1 MNGAVSIQ
9 RLVDDWILE
18 DSGVTNVTVA
28 RNGAV
33 FLPFPRKEYIQSGF
47 YQNIARELFVC
58 YIDFLILSF
67 K

>member
-1 MNGAVSIQ
+1 MQ

-18 DSGVTNVTVA
+18 DAGVDNVTVA

-33 FLPFPRKEYIQSGF
+33 FLPFPRKEYVQSGF
-47 YQNIARELFVC
+47 YQNIAR
-58 YIDFLILSF
+58 